1 MNLTGGA
8 DVNNLS
14 DNNIGVVANSAKN
27 GFDIKLSKRLN
38 GPQFGNDERTEQ

>member
-27 GFDIKLSKRLN
+27 GLRHQVVKK
-38 GPQFGNDERTEQ
+38 T